1 MLTLISIIVPVY
13 NVELY
18 LDKCIQSILAQSY
31 PNFELLLIDD
41 GSSDGSKE
49 ICDKYAKLDSRIRVF
64 HRINGGVSSA
74 RNAGLEKAK
83 GDWIAFI
90 DADDW
95 VFPNFLS
102 DFVASLE
109 NNVDLYIQGY
119 VDSNNDKFVKDNRYW
134 VSSDL
139 IVELDDVYLGQLYG
153 FVWNKL
159 FKSSII
165 RLYHLHFDEQIT
177 MLEDLLF
184 IYDYLLHAKSVVNI
198 SKANYYYWRHTS
210 SACFK
215 EHSFN
220 SWDLFLDKVCAIFST
235 YLTTHHEFAS
245 RKLEM
250 FFKLS
255 LDVLR
260 SVYITN
266 LEFDKRITYLKK
278 IKKMAQKNEL
288 VKVCAMETFNN
299 KIITFMLLYFP
310 IIFAD
315 CLLWVGN
322 KIISIRR

>member
-102 DFVASLE
+102 DFVANLE

-165 RLYHLHFDEQIT
+165 RLYH
-177 MLEDLLF
+177 
-184 IYDYLLHAKSVVNI
+184 
-198 SKANYYYWRHTS
+198 
-210 SACFK
+210 
-215 EHSFN
+215 
-220 SWDLFLDKVCAIFST
+220 
-235 YLTTHHEFAS
+235 
-245 RKLEM
+245 
-250 FFKLS
+250 
-255 LDVLR
+255 
-260 SVYITN
+260 YILMN
-266 LEFDKRITYLKK
+266 RL
-278 IKKMAQKNEL
+278 Q
-288 VKVCAMETFNN
+288 C
-299 KIITFMLLYFP
+299 
-310 IIFAD
+310 
-315 CLLWVGN
+315 
-322 KIISIRR
+322 